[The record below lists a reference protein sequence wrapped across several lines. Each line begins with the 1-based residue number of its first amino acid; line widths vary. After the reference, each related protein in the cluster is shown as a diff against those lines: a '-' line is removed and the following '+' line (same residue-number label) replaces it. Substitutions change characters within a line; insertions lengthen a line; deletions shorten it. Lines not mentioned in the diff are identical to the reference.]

1 MSAFERTLKQHLV
14 SRIVSLERRVCLYL
28 DGGVEVLLVVV
39 QLSSPASPHA
49 DSHPTTTTT
58 DTTTDAA
65 DWSDVQVVNYDSK
78 LRVVARHVTS
88 STQPRVTSRSREI
101 SFSRELDVARPVRR
115 DTLRAALQ
123 RETARL
129 WVAAA
134 VTSSTWR
141 PGMRSEAELCAA
153 VSGVLPAD
161 AQPIGVELR

>member
-1 MSAFERTLKQHLV
+1 M
-14 SRIVSLERRVCLYL
+14 SLERRVCLYL

-49 DSHPTTTTT
+49 DSHPTTTT
-58 DTTTDAA
+58 DTTTEAA

>member
-1 MSAFERTLKQHLV
+1 M
-14 SRIVSLERRVCLYL
+14 SLERRVCLYL

-49 DSHPTTTTT
+49 DSHPTTTA
-58 DTTTDAA
+58 DTTTEAA

-161 AQPIGVELR
+161 AQPISVELR